1 MNVDITV
8 IIGMV
13 CTVIGAFIGIW
24 KAKKD
29 RDRDTREDAARDTTV
44 NVKLEYI
51 SKGIDDI
58 RIDNKVRDKQMLNF
72 TERLVAVEKSA
83 ASAHH
88 RLDNLE
94 ENIK

>member
-1 MNVDITV
+1 MDVDITV
-8 IIGMV
+8 IVGMF
-13 CTVIGAFIGIW
+13 CTVIGALIGIW

-29 RDRDTREDAARDTTV
+29 GDRDTREDAARDTTV

-51 SKGIDDI
+51 SKGVDDI
-58 RIDNKVRDKQMLNF
+58 RIDNKVRDKQMLAF

-88 RLDNLE
+88 RIDNLE
-94 ENIK
+94 EKR

>member
-1 MNVDITV
+1 MDITV
-8 IIGMV
+8 IVGMA
-13 CTVIGAFIGIW
+13 CTVIGGIIGVW

-29 RDRDTREDAARDTTV
+29 ADKDTREDATRDTTV

-58 RIDNKVRDKQMLNF
+58 RIDNKVRDKQMMEF

-88 RLDNLE
+88 RIDSIEENLE
-94 ENIK
+94 RR